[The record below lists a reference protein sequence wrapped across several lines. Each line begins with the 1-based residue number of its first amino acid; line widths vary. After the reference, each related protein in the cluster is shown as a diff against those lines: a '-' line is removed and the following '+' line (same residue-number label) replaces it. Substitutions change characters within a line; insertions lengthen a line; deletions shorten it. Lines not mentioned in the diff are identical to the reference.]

1 MSRPPRQKLEPHV
14 LLAIQEIEDFHKLGT
29 PLTNERA
36 YGERRIANLADDLG
50 INEDTLRKARA
61 FADKLDGYSRQDLR
75 ELIKYLKT
83 HQYRNPKW
91 KFGRT
96 HIIRLISVPK
106 VQGQRDR
113 LQGQVI
119 DNEWTCSQLDNEI
132 RRLYPARKSG
142 GRHRRVPT
150 DPDGLLTQVEHEC
163 DRWKRWC
170 NSLRRE
176 SKGKIPADELPAEV
190 QTKLGQIE
198 KLVEKLHNAVNDAR
212 GTILAE
218 TR

>member
-1 MSRPPRQKLEPHV
+1 MSRPSRQKLELHV
-14 LLAIQEIEDFHKLGT
+14 LQAIHEIEHFHAQGI
-29 PLTNERA
+29 PLSMDRA
-36 YGERRIANLADDLG
+36 YGEGRIAKRAKDLK

-61 FADKLDGYSRQDLR
+61 FADKVNGYSRQDLR
-75 ELIKYLKT
+75 ELIKCLKT

-113 LQGQVI
+113 LQWQVI
-119 DNEWTCSQLDNEI
+119 DNEWTCSQLDDEI
-132 RRLYPARKSG
+132 RRLFPARKSG

-170 NSLRRE
+170 SSLRRE
-176 SKGKIPADELPAEV
+176 SKGKAPADVLPAEV
-190 QTKLGQIE
+190 QTKLAQIE
-198 KLVEKLHNAVNDAR
+198 KLVEKLHNAAKDAR
-212 GTILAE
+212 GAG
-218 TR
+218 RNPV